1 MFPNAKGSEL
11 LSVLA
16 TIDPAAQAAGTL
28 TTGWI
33 SVANHHGFLSLVQTG
48 VLGTSATVDAKLQQ
62 ALDNSGTSAKDITGK
77 AITQIV
83 KATGDNKQALINVK
97 PEELDTVNGF
107 GFVRLSVTVGVAA
120 SQTSAQVLGLNPRF
134 APADASNQ
142 AAVVQVISMPIQ
154 LVTPPTEEPVSLLEA
169 KLHLRVDF
177 DEDDMLIASLITAAR
192 QAAETL
198 TGRQLTT
205 ARWRQVLDC
214 FPGPSLMGV
223 PAGQTFTLPG
233 HAILLAKAPVQSV
246 VSINYLDMGSV
257 NQTMPALT
265 YTVDAA
271 CEPARITPVF
281 GQIWPVCLP
290 QIGAVSVTFDA
301 GYGTASQVPEGIK
314 SWIKLRVGSL
324 YAHREEVAALSR
336 GRIEPL
342 PFIDGL
348 LDPYK
353 VVTV

>member
-1 MFPNAKGSEL
+1 
-11 LSVLA
+11 
-16 TIDPAAQAAGTL
+16 
-28 TTGWI
+28 
-33 SVANHHGFLSLVQTG
+33 
-48 VLGTSATVDAKLQQ
+48 
-62 ALDNSGTSAKDITGK
+62 
-77 AITQIV
+77 
-83 KATGDNKQALINVK
+83 
-97 PEELDTVNGF
+97 
-107 GFVRLSVTVGVAA
+107 
-120 SQTSAQVLGLNPRF
+120 
-134 APADASNQ
+134 
-142 AAVVQVISMPIQ
+142 MPIQ

-198 TGRQLTT
+198 TSRQLTT
-205 ARWRQVLDC
+205 ARWKQVLDC

-223 PAGQTFTLPG
+223 PAGETFTLPG

-246 VSINYLDMGSV
+246 VSINYLDMASV
-257 NQTMPALT
+257 SQTMPAPT
-265 YTVDAA
+265 YAVDVA

-281 GQIWPVCLP
+281 GQIWPICLP

-336 GRIEPL
+336 GRIESL

>member
-1 MFPNAKGSEL
+1 
-11 LSVLA
+11 
-16 TIDPAAQAAGTL
+16 
-28 TTGWI
+28 
-33 SVANHHGFLSLVQTG
+33 
-48 VLGTSATVDAKLQQ
+48 
-62 ALDNSGTSAKDITGK
+62 
-77 AITQIV
+77 
-83 KATGDNKQALINVK
+83 
-97 PEELDTVNGF
+97 
-107 GFVRLSVTVGVAA
+107 
-120 SQTSAQVLGLNPRF
+120 
-134 APADASNQ
+134 
-142 AAVVQVISMPIQ
+142 MPIQ

-205 ARWRQVLDC
+205 ARWKQVLDC

-223 PAGQTFTLPG
+223 PAGQAFTLPG

-265 YTVDAA
+265 YTVDVA

-281 GQIWPVCLP
+281 GQIWPICLP

-336 GRIEPL
+336 GRIESL

>member
-1 MFPNAKGSEL
+1 
-11 LSVLA
+11 
-16 TIDPAAQAAGTL
+16 
-28 TTGWI
+28 
-33 SVANHHGFLSLVQTG
+33 
-48 VLGTSATVDAKLQQ
+48 
-62 ALDNSGTSAKDITGK
+62 
-77 AITQIV
+77 
-83 KATGDNKQALINVK
+83 
-97 PEELDTVNGF
+97 
-107 GFVRLSVTVGVAA
+107 
-120 SQTSAQVLGLNPRF
+120 
-134 APADASNQ
+134 
-142 AAVVQVISMPIQ
+142 MPIQ

-205 ARWRQVLDC
+205 ARWKQVLDC
-214 FPGPSLMGV
+214 FPEPSLMGV

-246 VSINYLDMGSV
+246 VSINYLDMGSM
-257 NQTMPALT
+257 NQTMSALT

-281 GQIWPVCLP
+281 GQIWPICLP

-336 GRIEPL
+336 GRIESL

-353 VVTV
+353 VVIA

>member
-1 MFPNAKGSEL
+1 MS
-11 LSVLA
+11 
-16 TIDPAAQAAGTL
+16 
-28 TTGWI
+28 
-33 SVANHHGFLSLVQTG
+33 
-48 VLGTSATVDAKLQQ
+48 
-62 ALDNSGTSAKDITGK
+62 
-77 AITQIV
+77 
-83 KATGDNKQALINVK
+83 
-97 PEELDTVNGF
+97 
-107 GFVRLSVTVGVAA
+107 
-120 SQTSAQVLGLNPRF
+120 
-134 APADASNQ
+134 
-142 AAVVQVISMPIQ
+142 IQ
-154 LVTPPTEEPVSLLEA
+154 LVTPPAEEPVTLIEA

-177 DEDDMLIASLITAAR
+177 DDDDTLIASLITAAR

-198 TGRQLTT
+198 TGRQFIT
-205 ARWRQVLDC
+205 ARWKQVLDC

-223 PAGQTFTLPG
+223 PAGQAFTLPG

-257 NQTMPALT
+257 NQTMSALT

-281 GQIWPVCLP
+281 GQIWPICLP

-301 GYGTASQVPEGIK
+301 GYGTAAQVPEGIK

-336 GRIEPL
+336 GRIDSL

-353 VVTV
+353 VAFV

>member
-1 MFPNAKGSEL
+1 
-11 LSVLA
+11 
-16 TIDPAAQAAGTL
+16 
-28 TTGWI
+28 
-33 SVANHHGFLSLVQTG
+33 
-48 VLGTSATVDAKLQQ
+48 
-62 ALDNSGTSAKDITGK
+62 
-77 AITQIV
+77 
-83 KATGDNKQALINVK
+83 
-97 PEELDTVNGF
+97 
-107 GFVRLSVTVGVAA
+107 
-120 SQTSAQVLGLNPRF
+120 
-134 APADASNQ
+134 
-142 AAVVQVISMPIQ
+142 MPIQ

-205 ARWRQVLDC
+205 ARWKQVLDC
-214 FPGPSLMGV
+214 FPEQSLMGV

-265 YTVDAA
+265 YTVDVA

-281 GQIWPVCLP
+281 GQIWPICLP

-336 GRIEPL
+336 GRIESL